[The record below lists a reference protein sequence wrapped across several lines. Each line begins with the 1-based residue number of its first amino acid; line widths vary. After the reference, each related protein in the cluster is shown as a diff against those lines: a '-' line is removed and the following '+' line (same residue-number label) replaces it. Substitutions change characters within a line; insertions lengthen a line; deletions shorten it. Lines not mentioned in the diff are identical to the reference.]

1 MFYLFLVASLFILLL
16 VFLMFF
22 ILKSTVKKINKQT
35 KLYFVDKS
43 QEYDYLINEKVEQLK
58 ELDKQIKE
66 KELIQDKDKKV
77 NENNNYEF
85 DYSIIDLLNNT
96 KYQDKNIFELSKKMD
111 EKFNIDKEK
120 LIKDFLS
127 ISVNDDSYLF
137 CKKLK
142 SKFTSDI
149 IYSLKILSL
158 EELDKKLKEILS
170 GDEYKLYQLYSETN
184 KKNIDGFVD
193 YINELIDLNN
203 PNIVVYVGDK
213 NENYDHLS
221 KYIKTIYSS
230 DIYRGIKIK
239 YQNKIYDYSLN
250 EGNV

>member
-58 ELDKQIKE
+58 ALHKQIKE

-111 EKFNIDKEK
+111 DKFNIDKEK

>member
-77 NENNNYEF
+77 NGNNNYEF
-85 DYSIIDLLNNT
+85 DYSIIDLFNNT

-170 GDEYKLYQLYSETN
+170 GDEYKLYQLYSEAN

>member
-111 EKFNIDKEK
+111 DKFNIDKEK